1 VRPVLVTRDGAADGA
16 GVAARLEGRV
26 LAHDV
31 RGARGEAIVRKGRVL
46 DRDDVER
53 LLDVPWRELHLVEMD
68 AGDLHEDAA
77 GLRLATAAAGDGVEV
92 RAQAAGHWPLAA
104 TRRGIL
110 GVAADALRRVN
121 AVEGMCVYT
130 LYDGQV
136 VDAGEAVAR
145 AKIIPFVVHEARV
158 REAETVARD
167 AGALV
172 RVRAFRPMRVGA
184 VVQETLGE
192 RAATRFR
199 EALREKIAWFG
210 STLLEPCFVRPDARE
225 VADALDALANR
236 ADAEIVL
243 VAGAKALDPLDPAFR
258 ALERL
263 GVPLERFGVPAH
275 PGSLLWIARVRQVSI
290 VGMPSCGLFSQ
301 ATVFD
306 LVLPRLLTGEPVG
319 RSDLAEL
326 GHGGFL
332 TREMSFRF
340 PPYRESS
347 KRGEVGGEASV

>member
-1 VRPVLVTRDGAADGA
+1 MQLAPRHVEQALDV
-16 GVAARLEGRV
+16 VAVEDAP
-26 LAHDV
+26 LAHD
-31 RGARGEAIVRKGRVL
+31 RLAARAAHVVG
-46 DRDDVER
+46 
-53 LLDVPWRELHLVEMD
+53 
-68 AGDLHEDAA
+68 EDAP
-77 GLRLATAAAGDGVEV
+77 LESRGDA
-92 RAQAAGHWPLAA
+92 RAVGGAVARDEDRPHAVC
-104 TRRGIL
+104 
-110 GVAADALRRVN
+110 VAADALRRVN